1 MFSCT
6 IVNFQILSSFLD
18 REALF
23 FDSLYQLLPFL
34 DLDRDIAALC
44 AQIIFIFF
52 LFQRYL
58 IGRSGMCCWVRL
70 DHVIKLPVH
79 NCLHEFL
86 SIIND

>member
-6 IVNFQILSSFLD
+6 IVNFQILSSFFD

-34 DLDRDIAALC
+34 DFYRDVAALGT
-44 AQIIFIFF
+44 QKIFIFL
-52 LFQRYL
+52 LFQSLL
-58 IGRSGMCCWVRL
+58 IGRSGMCGWICL

-79 NCLHEFL
+79 YCLHEFV
-86 SIIND
+86 SIY

>member
-6 IVNFQILSSFLD
+6 IVNFQILCSFLD

-23 FDSLYQLLPFL
+23 LDSLNQLLSFL
-34 DLDRDIAALC
+34 DFYRDVAALC
-44 AQIIFIFF
+44 TEIFFIFL

-58 IGRSGMCCWVRL
+58 IGRSGMCSWIRL
-70 DHVIKLPVH
+70 DHVIKFPVF

-86 SIIND
+86 SINND